1 MRYQRSLAV
10 LALATMMFE
19 TACGGSPTSSP
30 GGGDNSAAT
39 SAAQGVYDRFNG
51 MSGQARTDEL
61 VKAAKAEGGLSIY
74 TSNNDIADL
83 VDAFKA
89 KYGLDVKTYRASS
102 EAVLQRILQ
111 EEKANYRGADIV
123 ETNSGEMNV
132 LSSDGYL
139 YPYKSEYREK
149 VRPQGLKDNWTA
161 DRFNAFVVGWNT
173 NRVPAGEEPTSL
185 EDLADPRWKGKLA
198 MEIAEV
204 DWFASLTK
212 YWLEHGKTQ
221 EEVDRLFDAIA
232 ANAKITKGH
241 TATGELLAAG
251 QYGVFVS
258 AYTQNIDGQAAKGA
272 PVSWRPANGT
282 PVQPITLRPNGFG
295 LMKDAAHPASALLF
309 ADFLLTEGQDA
320 LEELHRIPSVLREN
334 DPLAGLD
341 LIEAPEED
349 LLTNSAEWSARYQ
362 KVTQQAGQH

>member
-1 MRYQRSLAV
+1 MRCRRTLAV
-10 LALATMMFE
+10 LALATLCA
-19 TACGGSPTSSP
+19 TACGGSPTSAPS
-30 GGGDNSAAT
+30 GEGDSAADT
-39 SAAQGVYDRFNG
+39 AATQVYDRFNG
-51 MSGQARTDEL
+51 MSGQQRADEL
-61 VKAAKAEGGLSIY
+61 LKAAKAEGSLSIY

-83 VDAFKA
+83 VDEFKA
-89 KYGLDVKTYRASS
+89 EYGLDVKTYRASS

-111 EEKANYRGADIV
+111 EQKANYRGVDIV

-132 LSSDGYL
+132 LSNDGYL
-139 YPYKSEYREK
+139 YPYQSEYRDK

-173 NRVPAGEEPTSL
+173 NIVPAGQEPKSFEE
-185 EDLADPRWKGKLA
+185 LAEPQWKGKLA

-212 YWLEHGKTQ
+212 YWLEHGKSQ
-221 EEVDRLFDAIA
+221 EEVDRLFDGIA

-241 TATGELLAAG
+241 TATGELLGAG

-258 AYTQNIDGQAAKGA
+258 AYTQNVDGQAAKGA
-272 PVSWRPANGT
+272 PVSWHPANGA

-295 LMKDAAHPASALLF
+295 LMKNALHPASSLLF

-320 LEELHRIPSVLREN
+320 LEKVHRIPSIVRDN

-362 KVTQQAGQH
+362 KVTMQAGQ